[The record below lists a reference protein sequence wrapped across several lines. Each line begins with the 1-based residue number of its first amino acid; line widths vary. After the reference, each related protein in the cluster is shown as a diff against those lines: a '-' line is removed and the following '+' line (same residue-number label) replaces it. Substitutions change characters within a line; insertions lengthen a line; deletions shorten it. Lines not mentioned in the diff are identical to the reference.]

1 MKRIMI
7 ALGIALGISF
17 QGEAQKIIIS
27 PELGMNWTRFT
38 DDPNNFKSDSRTGY
52 QLGASL
58 RVGNKVYFQPEF
70 QWAMMNSQLTD
81 PFDIGV
87 PFNEDFDVHS
97 FRVPV
102 QLGYRLLGNSK
113 ANIRMFTG
121 PVFNFNFSSD
131 NPAPQIPVQDFK
143 NFNTALRFGG
153 GIDLWILSLDVSYDL
168 GVTDVFENSNSKL
181 RGINAELG
189 VKIPLN

>member
-1 MKRIMI
+1 
-7 ALGIALGISF
+7 
-17 QGEAQKIIIS
+17 
-27 PELGMNWTRFT
+27 
-38 DDPNNFKSDSRTGY
+38 
-52 QLGASL
+52 
-58 RVGNKVYFQPEF
+58 
-70 QWAMMNSQLTD
+70 MMNSQLTD

-87 PFNEDFDVHS
+87 AFNEDFDVHS
-97 FRVPV
+97 CRVPV
-102 QLGYRLLGNSK
+102 QLGYRLVGNSK
-113 ANIRMFTG
+113 VNIRVFTG

-131 NPAPQIPVQDFK
+131 NPAPQIPVQEFK
-143 NFNTALRFGG
+143 NFNSALRFGG